1 MKNKK
6 IIEICGILSMLL
18 FFAIVIWCGKS
29 KERAANKIERQVERT
44 LRSMTTREKVAQLI
58 VSQTDSYIFSQ
69 GHALMT
75 DTLVGIEGIGGLLII
90 QDSLPRFLTRMNQLQ
105 AMSKI
110 PLLVSIDGEWGPSM
124 RFSEFPFFPQQ
135 MQLGALPSDS
145 LIYKMGLAVAEQCQ
159 MANIHINYAP
169 VVDINVNPQN
179 PVIHTRSFGENR
191 DKVTAYGRAYM
202 KGMQDGGL
210 IACSKHF
217 PGHGDT
223 EVDSHKG
230 LPVLPFSRE
239 RLDSLELYPFRDQ
252 IRHGVEMVMMG
263 HLHIP
268 ALDSAVSSISY
279 PIVTGLLR
287 EELGF
292 EGIIVTDAL
301 TMKGVSENMES
312 AEIALAAYKAGVDIL
327 LKPGDIIAS
336 IDRLEEAMNS
346 GECDIEELNERVR
359 KTLRMKARLG
369 MLERNYDATVDTTHI
384 AERVKKPEHI
394 ALIQEMADQSMTLV
408 DNKLGIVPIDMSKK
422 IAYVAYNAKRIP
434 MLREYGDIEGLSG
447 YNPETGM
454 VDSTTLMYQH
464 LLKAAYPQPL
474 PEGTQKSELF
484 RGPREGKGDSKV
496 HYFALDKKSSK
507 KDIAAVEKQL
517 SDYDVVILACHDP
530 RGRSRK
536 DLIAEEHVN
545 VLEGIVKKYHPLL
558 VHYGSP
564 YGLSDLPWKEH
575 LGGLLVAY
583 KDSESNQKAAAKIL
597 TGEIKAVGQLPV
609 TVEELTIND

>member
-1 MKNKK
+1 MRNKQK
-6 IIEICGILSMLL
+6 INILLVS
-18 FFAIVIWCGKS
+18 IVLMGVCASCGKWQ
-29 KERAANKIERQVERT
+29 AANTARQERRIERQVERT
-44 LRSMTTREKVAQLI
+44 LKGMTTREKVAQLI
-58 VSQTDSYIFSQ
+58 VSQTDSYIFSD
-69 GHALMT
+69 GHALLT

-90 QDSLPRFLTRMNQLQ
+90 QDSLPRYLNRMNELQ
-105 AMSKI
+105 KMSKI
-110 PLLVSIDGEWGPSM
+110 PLIVSIDGEWGPSM

-145 LIYKMGLAVAEQCQ
+145 LIYEMGLAVAEQCK
-159 MANIHINYAP
+159 MVNIHINYAP
-169 VVDINVNPQN
+169 VVDINVNPKN
-179 PVIHTRSFGENR
+179 PVIHARSFGEDR
-191 DKVTAYGRAYM
+191 DKVTTYGRAYM
-202 KGMQDGGL
+202 RGMQDGGI

-252 IRHGVEMVMMG
+252 IQHGVEMVMMG

-279 PIVTGLLR
+279 PIVTKLLR
-287 EELGF
+287 EELRFDGM
-292 EGIIVTDAL
+292 IVTDAL

-336 IDRLEEAMNS
+336 IDRLEAAMDS
-346 GECDIEELNERVR
+346 GECDIADLDERVK
-359 KTLRMKARLG
+359 KTLRMKAKFG
-369 MLERNYDATVDTTHI
+369 MLARNYDPTVDTTGI
-384 AERVKKPEHI
+384 VERVKKPEHM
-394 ALIQEMADQSMTLV
+394 ALVQEMADQSMTLV
-408 DNKLGIVPIDMSKK
+408 NNQAGLIPLDMTKS

-434 MLREYGDIEGLSG
+434 MHREYGDIEGLSG

-464 LLKAAYPQPL
+464 LLKNSALAA
-474 PEGTQKSELF
+474 
-484 RGPREGKGDSKV
+484 DSLSKI
-496 HYFALDKKSSK
+496 HYFSLDKKSSV
-507 KDIAAVEKQL
+507 KDIQLLCKQL
-517 SDYDVVILACHDP
+517 QGYDLVILACHDP

-536 DLIAEEHVN
+536 DLIAEEHLGA
-545 VLEGIVKKYHPLL
+545 LESLVKKYKPLL

-564 YGLSDLPWKEH
+564 YGLSDLPWLDS
-575 LGGLLVAY
+575 LGGVLVAY
-583 KDSESNQKAAAKIL
+583 KDSESNQKAAAKVL
-597 TGEIKAVGQLPV
+597 TGEIEAVGVLPV
-609 TVEELTIND
+609 TIE

>member
-6 IIEICGILSMLL
+6 IIEIAGICAMLL
-18 FFAIVIWCGKS
+18 FIFNVVRIGTA
-29 KERAANKIERQVERT
+29 ENREANRIERQVERT
-44 LRSMTTREKVAQLI
+44 LKKMTTREKVAQLI
-58 VSQTDSYIFSQ
+58 VSQTDSYIFSE

-105 AMSKI
+105 EMSKI

-124 RFSEFPFFPQQ
+124 RFSEYPFFPQQ

-145 LIYKMGLAVAEQCQ
+145 LIYEMGLAVAEQCQ

-169 VVDINVNPQN
+169 VVDINVNPKN
-179 PVIHTRSFGENR
+179 PVIHARSFGEDR

-202 KGMQDGGL
+202 KGMQDGGI

-239 RLDSLELYPFRDQ
+239 RLDSLELYPFCDQ
-252 IRHGVEMVMMG
+252 IKHGVGMVMMG

-292 EGIIVTDAL
+292 NGIIVTDAL

-336 IDRLEEAMNS
+336 IDRLVEAMNS
-346 GECDIEELNERVR
+346 GECDIEGLNERVR
-359 KTLRMKARLG
+359 KTLRLKAQFG
-369 MLERNYDATVDTTHI
+369 MLERNYNASVDTTGI
-384 AERVKKPEHI
+384 SERVKKPEHI

-408 DNKLGIVPIDMSKK
+408 DNKLGIIPIDMSKK
-422 IAYVAYNAKRIP
+422 VAYVAYNAKRIP

-464 LLKAAYPQPL
+464 LLKEAMRRGGDKAKRQ
-474 PEGTQKSELF
+474 EG
-484 RGPREGKGDSKV
+484 DV

-536 DLIAEEHVN
+536 DLIAEEHVQA
-545 VLEGIVKKYHPLL
+545 LESLVKKHHPVL

-583 KDSESNQKAAAKIL
+583 KDSESNQKAAAKVL
-597 TGEIKAVGQLPV
+597 TGEIEAVGVLPV
-609 TVEELTIND
+609 TVE

>member
-1 MKNKK
+1 MKNNAIRETLG
-6 IIEICGILSMLL
+6 IIVMLS
-18 FFAIVIWCGKS
+18 FIFTVVWCGKRE
-29 KERAANKIERQVERT
+29 ERAINRMERQVERT
-44 LRSMTTREKVAQLI
+44 LKGMTTREKVAQLI
-58 VSQTDSYIFSQ
+58 VSQTDSYIFSE

-105 AMSKI
+105 EMSKI

-124 RFSEFPFFPQQ
+124 RFGEFPFFPQQ

-145 LIYKMGLAVAEQCQ
+145 LIYEMGLAVAEQCQ

-169 VVDINVNPQN
+169 VVDINVNPKN
-179 PVIHTRSFGENR
+179 PVIHARSFGENR

-252 IRHGVEMVMMG
+252 IKHGVEMVMMG

-268 ALDSAVSSISY
+268 CLDSAVSSISY
-279 PIVTGLLR
+279 PIVTELLK

-292 EGIIVTDAL
+292 DGIIVTDAL
-301 TMKGVSENMES
+301 TMKGVSENMTS

-327 LKPGDIIAS
+327 LKPGDIIAA
-336 IDRLEEAMNS
+336 IDRLEEAMLS
-346 GECDIEELNERVR
+346 GECDLADLDERVR
-359 KTLRMKARLG
+359 KTLRLKARFG
-369 MLERNYDATVDTTHI
+369 MLERNYDPTVDTTNI

-408 DNKLGIVPIDMSKK
+408 DNKLGILPIDMSKK

-434 MLREYGDIEGLSG
+434 MHREYGDIEGLSG

-464 LLKAAYPQPL
+464 LLKEAKGEKREA
-474 PEGTQKSELF
+474 
-484 RGPREGKGDSKV
+484 RGEV

-517 SDYDVVILACHDP
+517 SDYEVVILACHDP

-536 DLIAEEHVN
+536 DLIAEEHVKMMES
-545 VLEGIVKKYHPLL
+545 LVKKHHPVL

-564 YGLSDLPWKEH
+564 YGLSDLPWKEE

-583 KDSESNQKAAAKIL
+583 KDSESNQKAAAKVL
-597 TGEIKAVGQLPV
+597 TGEIKAVGELPV
-609 TVEELTIND
+609 TVE

>member
-6 IIEICGILSMLL
+6 IKEICGICAMIL
-18 FFAIVIWCGKS
+18 FFATVVWCGKS
-29 KERAANKIERQVERT
+29 EERAINRMERQVERT
-44 LRSMTTREKVAQLI
+44 LQNMTTREKVAQLI
-58 VSQTDSYIFSQ
+58 VSQTDSYIFSE

-105 AMSKI
+105 EMSKI

-124 RFSEFPFFPQQ
+124 RFSEYPFFPQQ

-145 LIYKMGLAVAEQCQ
+145 LIYEMGLAVAEQCQ

-169 VVDINVNPQN
+169 VVDINVNPKN
-179 PVIHTRSFGENR
+179 PVIHARSFGEDR

-202 KGMQDGGL
+202 KGMQDGGI

-252 IRHGVEMVMMG
+252 IKHGVGMVMMG

-292 EGIIVTDAL
+292 DGIIVTDAL

-359 KTLRMKARLG
+359 KTLRLKAQFG
-369 MLERNYDATVDTTHI
+369 MLERNYNASVDTTGI
-384 AERVKKPEHI
+384 SERVKKPEHI

-408 DNKLGIVPIDMSKK
+408 DNKLGIIPIDMSKK
-422 IAYVAYNAKRIP
+422 VAYVAYNAKRIP

-474 PEGTQKSELF
+474 PEG
-484 RGPREGKGDSKV
+484 KGTSKV

-536 DLIAEEHVN
+536 DLIAEEHVQA
-545 VLEGIVKKYHPLL
+545 LEGLVKKHHPVL

-583 KDSESNQKAAAKIL
+583 KDSESNQKAAAKVL
-597 TGEIKAVGQLPV
+597 TGEIEAVGVLPV
-609 TVEELTIND
+609 TVE

>member
-6 IIEICGILSMLL
+6 IKEICGICAMIL
-18 FFAIVIWCGKS
+18 FFATVVWCGKS
-29 KERAANKIERQVERT
+29 EERAINRMERQVERT
-44 LRSMTTREKVAQLI
+44 LRGMTTREKVAQLI
-58 VSQTDSYIFSQ
+58 VSQTDSYIFSE

-105 AMSKI
+105 EMSKI

-124 RFSEFPFFPQQ
+124 RFSEYPFFPQQ

-145 LIYKMGLAVAEQCQ
+145 LIYEMGLAVAEQCQ

-169 VVDINVNPQN
+169 VVDINVNPKN
-179 PVIHTRSFGENR
+179 PVIHARSFGENR

-202 KGMQDGGL
+202 KGMQDGGI

-252 IRHGVEMVMMG
+252 IKHGVGMVMMG

-292 EGIIVTDAL
+292 DGIIVTDAL

-346 GECDIEELNERVR
+346 GEYDIEDLNERVR
-359 KTLRMKARLG
+359 KTLRLKAQFG
-369 MLERNYDATVDTTHI
+369 MLERNYDATVDTTGI
-384 AERVKKPEHI
+384 SERVKKPEHV
-394 ALIQEMADQSMTLV
+394 ALIQKMADQSMTLV
-408 DNKLGIVPIDMSKK
+408 DNKLGIIPIDMSKK
-422 IAYVAYNAKRIP
+422 VAYVAYNAKRIP

-464 LLKAAYPQPL
+464 LLKEAMRRGGDKAKRQ
-474 PEGTQKSELF
+474 EG
-484 RGPREGKGDSKV
+484 DV

-507 KDIAAVEKQL
+507 KDIAAIEKQL
-517 SDYDVVILACHDP
+517 SDYNVVILACHDP

-536 DLIAEEHVN
+536 DLIAEEHVQA
-545 VLEGIVKKYHPLL
+545 LENLVKKHHPVL

-564 YGLSDLPWKEH
+564 YGLSNLPWKEH

-583 KDSESNQKAAAKIL
+583 KDSESNQKAAAKVL
-597 TGEIKAVGQLPV
+597 TGEIEAVGVLPV
-609 TVEELTIND
+609 TVE

>member
-6 IIEICGILSMLL
+6 IKEICSICAMLL
-18 FFAIVIWCGKS
+18 FFTSVIWFGKS
-29 KERAANKIERQVERT
+29 EERAANRIERQVERT
-44 LRSMTTREKVAQLI
+44 LKKMSTREKVAQLI
-58 VSQTDSYIFSQ
+58 VSQTDSYIFSD

-105 AMSKI
+105 EMSKI

-124 RFSEFPFFPQQ
+124 RFGEFPFFPQQ

-145 LIYKMGLAVAEQCQ
+145 LIYEMGLAVAEQCQ

-169 VVDINVNPQN
+169 VVDINVNPKN
-179 PVIHTRSFGENR
+179 PVIHARSFGENR
-191 DKVTAYGRAYM
+191 DKVTAYSRAYM

-252 IRHGVEMVMMG
+252 IKHGVEMVMMG

-268 ALDSAVSSISY
+268 CLDSAVSSISY
-279 PIVTGLLR
+279 PIVTELLK

-292 EGIIVTDAL
+292 DGIIVTDAL
-301 TMKGVSENMES
+301 TMKGVSENMTS

-327 LKPGDIIAS
+327 LKPGDIIAA
-336 IDRLEEAMNS
+336 IDRLEEAMLS
-346 GECDIEELNERVR
+346 GECDLADLDERVR
-359 KTLRMKARLG
+359 KTLRLKARFG
-369 MLERNYDATVDTTHI
+369 MLERKYDPTVDTTNI

-408 DNKLGIVPIDMSKK
+408 DNKLGILPIDMSKK

-434 MLREYGDIEGLSG
+434 MHREYGDIEGLSG

-464 LLKAAYPQPL
+464 LLKEAKGEKREA
-474 PEGTQKSELF
+474 
-484 RGPREGKGDSKV
+484 RGEV

-517 SDYDVVILACHDP
+517 SDYEVVILACHDP

-536 DLIAEEHVN
+536 DLIAEEHVKMMES
-545 VLEGIVKKYHPLL
+545 LVKKHHPVL

-564 YGLSDLPWKEH
+564 YGLSDLPWKEE

-583 KDSESNQKAAAKIL
+583 KDSESNQKAAAKVL
-597 TGEIKAVGQLPV
+597 TGEIKAVGELPV
-609 TVEELTIND
+609 TVE

>member
-1 MKNKK
+1 MRNKQK
-6 IIEICGILSMLL
+6 INILLVS
-18 FFAIVIWCGKS
+18 IVLMGVCASCGKWQ
-29 KERAANKIERQVERT
+29 AANTARQERRIERQVERT
-44 LRSMTTREKVAQLI
+44 LKGMTTREKVAQLI
-58 VSQTDSYIFSQ
+58 VSQTDSYIFSD
-69 GHALMT
+69 GHALLT

-90 QDSLPRFLTRMNQLQ
+90 QDSLPRYLNRMNELQ
-105 AMSKI
+105 KMSKI
-110 PLLVSIDGEWGPSM
+110 PLIVSIDGEWGPSM

-145 LIYKMGLAVAEQCQ
+145 LIYEMGLAVAEQCK
-159 MANIHINYAP
+159 MVNIHINYAP
-169 VVDINVNPQN
+169 VVDINVNPKN
-179 PVIHTRSFGENR
+179 PVIHARSFGEDR
-191 DKVTAYGRAYM
+191 DKVTTYGRAYM
-202 KGMQDGGL
+202 RGMQDGGI

-252 IRHGVEMVMMG
+252 IQHGVEMVMMG

-279 PIVTGLLR
+279 PIVTKLLR

-292 EGIIVTDAL
+292 DGMIVTDAL

-336 IDRLEEAMNS
+336 IDRLEAAMNS
-346 GECDIEELNERVR
+346 GECDIADLDERVK
-359 KTLRMKARLG
+359 KTLRMKAKFG
-369 MLERNYDATVDTTHI
+369 MLARNYDPTVDTTGI
-384 AERVKKPEHI
+384 VERVKKPEHM
-394 ALIQEMADQSMTLV
+394 ALVQEMADQSMTLV
-408 DNKLGIVPIDMSKK
+408 NNQAGLIPLDMTKS

-434 MLREYGDIEGLSG
+434 MHREYGDIEGLSG

-464 LLKAAYPQPL
+464 LLKNSALAADNL
-474 PEGTQKSELF
+474 
-484 RGPREGKGDSKV
+484 SKI
-496 HYFALDKKSSK
+496 HYFSLDKKSSV
-507 KDIAAVEKQL
+507 KDIQLLCKQL
-517 SDYDVVILACHDP
+517 QGYDLVILACHDP

-536 DLIAEEHVN
+536 DLIAEEHLGA
-545 VLEGIVKKYHPLL
+545 LESLVKKYQPLL

-564 YGLSDLPWKEH
+564 YGLSDLPWLDS
-575 LGGLLVAY
+575 LGGVLVAY
-583 KDSESNQKAAAKIL
+583 KDSESNQKAAAKVL
-597 TGEIKAVGQLPV
+597 TGEIEAVGVLPV
-609 TVEELTIND
+609 TIE

>member
-1 MKNKK
+1 MRNKQK
-6 IIEICGILSMLL
+6 INILLVS
-18 FFAIVIWCGKS
+18 IVLMGVCASCGKWQ
-29 KERAANKIERQVERT
+29 AANTARQERRIERQVERT
-44 LRSMTTREKVAQLI
+44 LKGMTTREKVAQLI
-58 VSQTDSYIFSQ
+58 VSQTDSYIFSD
-69 GHALMT
+69 GHALLT

-90 QDSLPRFLTRMNQLQ
+90 QDSLPRYLNRMNELQ
-105 AMSKI
+105 KMSKI
-110 PLLVSIDGEWGPSM
+110 PLIVSIDGEWGPSM

-145 LIYKMGLAVAEQCQ
+145 LIYEMGLAVAEQCK
-159 MANIHINYAP
+159 MVNIHINYAP
-169 VVDINVNPQN
+169 VVDINVNPKN
-179 PVIHTRSFGENR
+179 PVIHARSFGEDR
-191 DKVTAYGRAYM
+191 DKVTTYGRAYM
-202 KGMQDGGL
+202 RGMQDGGI

-252 IRHGVEMVMMG
+252 IQHGVEMVMMG

-279 PIVTGLLR
+279 PIVTKLLR

-292 EGIIVTDAL
+292 DGMIVTDAL

-336 IDRLEEAMNS
+336 IDRLEVAMNS
-346 GECDIEELNERVR
+346 GECDIADLDERVK
-359 KTLRMKARLG
+359 KTLRMKAKFG
-369 MLERNYDATVDTTHI
+369 MLARNYDPTVDTTGI
-384 AERVKKPEHI
+384 VERVKKPEHM
-394 ALIQEMADQSMTLV
+394 ALVQEMADQSMTLV
-408 DNKLGIVPIDMSKK
+408 NNQAGLIPLDMTKS

-434 MLREYGDIEGLSG
+434 MHREYGDIEGLSG

-464 LLKAAYPQPL
+464 LLKNSALAA
-474 PEGTQKSELF
+474 
-484 RGPREGKGDSKV
+484 DSLSKI
-496 HYFALDKKSSK
+496 HYFSLDKKSSV
-507 KDIAAVEKQL
+507 KDIQLLCKQL
-517 SDYDVVILACHDP
+517 QGYDLVILACHDP

-536 DLIAEEHVN
+536 DLIAEEHLGA
-545 VLEGIVKKYHPLL
+545 LESLVKKYQPLL

-564 YGLSDLPWKEH
+564 YGLSDLPWLDS
-575 LGGLLVAY
+575 LGGVLVAY
-583 KDSESNQKAAAKIL
+583 KDSESNQKAAAKVL
-597 TGEIKAVGQLPV
+597 TGEIEAVGVLPV
-609 TVEELTIND
+609 TIE

>member
-6 IIEICGILSMLL
+6 IIEICGICAMLL
-18 FFAIVIWCGKS
+18 FIFNVVRIGTT
-29 KERAANKIERQVERT
+29 ENREANRIERQVERT
-44 LRSMTTREKVAQLI
+44 LKKMTTREKVAQLI
-58 VSQTDSYIFSQ
+58 VSQTDSYIFSE

-105 AMSKI
+105 EMSKI

-124 RFSEFPFFPQQ
+124 RFSEYPFFPQQ

-145 LIYKMGLAVAEQCQ
+145 LIYEMGLAVAEQCL

-169 VVDINVNPQN
+169 VVDINVNPKN
-179 PVIHTRSFGENR
+179 PVIHARSFGEDR

-202 KGMQDGGL
+202 KGMQDGGI

-252 IRHGVEMVMMG
+252 IKHGVEMVMMG

-279 PIVTGLLR
+279 PIVTGLLK
-287 EELGF
+287 EEMKF
-292 EGIIVTDAL
+292 DGIIVTDAL

-346 GECDIEELNERVR
+346 GECDIEDLNERVR
-359 KTLRMKARLG
+359 KTLRLKARFG
-369 MLERNYDATVDTTHI
+369 MLERNYSATVDTTNI
-384 AERVKKPEHI
+384 SERVKKPEHI
-394 ALIQEMADQSMTLV
+394 ALIQEMAEQSMTLL
-408 DNKLGIVPIDMSKK
+408 NNRSSIIPIDANQK

-454 VDSTTLMYQH
+454 IDSTTLMYQH
-464 LLKAAYPQPL
+464 LLKKTKG
-474 PEGTQKSELF
+474 EGA
-484 RGPREGKGDSKV
+484 KGEV
-496 HYFALDKKSSK
+496 HYFALDKKSSE
-507 KDIAAVEKQL
+507 KDIAKVYAQL
-517 SDYDVVILACHDP
+517 ADYDVVILACHDP

-536 DLIAEEHVN
+536 DLIATEHIKAM
-545 VLEGIVKKYHPLL
+545 EKIVKKYQPIL

-564 YGLSDLPWKEH
+564 YGLSDLPWRGD
-575 LGGLLVAY
+575 LGGILVAY
-583 KDSESNQKAAAKIL
+583 KDSESNQKAAAKVL
-597 TGEIKAVGQLPV
+597 TGEIEAIGVLPV
-609 TVEELTIND
+609 TVE

>member
-6 IIEICGILSMLL
+6 IKEICGICAMVL
-18 FFAIVIWCGKS
+18 FFATVVWCGKS
-29 KERAANKIERQVERT
+29 EERAAKRIERQVERT
-44 LRSMTTREKVAQLI
+44 LRKMTTREKVAQLI
-58 VSQTDSYIFSQ
+58 VSQTDSYIFSE

-105 AMSKI
+105 EMSKI

-135 MQLGALPSDS
+135 MQLGALASDS
-145 LIYKMGLAVAEQCQ
+145 LIYAMGLAVAEQCK

-169 VVDINVNPQN
+169 VVDINVNPKN
-179 PVIHTRSFGENR
+179 PVIHARSFGENR
-191 DKVTAYGRAYM
+191 DKVTAFGRAYM
-202 KGMQDGGL
+202 KGMQDGGI

-252 IRHGVEMVMMG
+252 IKHGVEMVMMG

-287 EELGF
+287 QELGF

-336 IDRLEEAMNS
+336 IDRLEAAMNS

-359 KTLRMKARLG
+359 KTLRMKARFG
-369 MLERNYDATVDTTHI
+369 MLERNYDATVDTTNI
-384 AERVKKPEHI
+384 SERVKKPEHI

-408 DNKLGIVPIDMSKK
+408 DNKLGIVPIDMTKK

-464 LLKAAYPQPL
+464 LLKEAKGERQEA
-474 PEGTQKSELF
+474 
-484 RGPREGKGDSKV
+484 RGEV

-536 DLIAEEHVN
+536 DLIAEEHVAA
-545 VLEGIVKKYHPLL
+545 LESLIKKHHPIL

-564 YGLSDLPWKEH
+564 YGLSNLPWKQE

-583 KDSESNQKAAAKIL
+583 KDSESNQKAAAKVL
-597 TGEIKAVGQLPV
+597 TGEIEAIGELPV
-609 TVEELTIND
+609 SVE

>member
-6 IIEICGILSMLL
+6 IIEICGICAMLL
-18 FFAIVIWCGKS
+18 FILNVVRIGTA
-29 KERAANKIERQVERT
+29 ENRAAARMERQVERT
-44 LRSMTTREKVAQLI
+44 LKKMTTREKVAQLI
-58 VSQTDSYIFSQ
+58 VSQTDSYIFSE

-105 AMSKI
+105 EMSKI

-124 RFSEFPFFPQQ
+124 RFSEYPFFPQQ

-145 LIYKMGLAVAEQCQ
+145 LIYEMGLAVAEQCQ

-169 VVDINVNPQN
+169 VVDINVNPKN
-179 PVIHTRSFGENR
+179 PVIHARSFGEDR

-202 KGMQDGGL
+202 KGMQDGGI

-239 RLDSLELYPFRDQ
+239 RLDSLELYPFCDQ
-252 IRHGVEMVMMG
+252 IKHGVGMVMMG

-292 EGIIVTDAL
+292 NGIIVTDAL

-359 KTLRMKARLG
+359 KTLRLKAQFG
-369 MLERNYDATVDTTHI
+369 MLERKYNASVDTTGI
-384 AERVKKPEHI
+384 SERVKKPEHI

-408 DNKLGIVPIDMSKK
+408 DNKLGIIPIDMSKK
-422 IAYVAYNAKRIP
+422 VAYVAYNAKRIP

-464 LLKAAYPQPL
+464 LLKEAMRRGGDKAKRQ
-474 PEGTQKSELF
+474 EG
-484 RGPREGKGDSKV
+484 DV

-536 DLIAEEHVN
+536 DLIAEEHVQA
-545 VLEGIVKKYHPLL
+545 LESLVKKHHPVL

-583 KDSESNQKAAAKIL
+583 KDSESNQKAAAKVL
-597 TGEIKAVGQLPV
+597 TGEIEAVGVLPV
-609 TVEELTIND
+609 TVE

>member
-1 MKNKK
+1 MRNKQK
-6 IIEICGILSMLL
+6 INILLVS
-18 FFAIVIWCGKS
+18 IVLMGVCASCGKWQ
-29 KERAANKIERQVERT
+29 AANTARQERRIERQVERT
-44 LRSMTTREKVAQLI
+44 LKGMTTREKVAQLI
-58 VSQTDSYIFSQ
+58 VSQTDSYIFSD
-69 GHALMT
+69 GHALLT

-90 QDSLPRFLTRMNQLQ
+90 QDSLPRYLNRMNELQ
-105 AMSKI
+105 KMSKI
-110 PLLVSIDGEWGPSM
+110 PLIVSIDGEWGPSM

-145 LIYKMGLAVAEQCQ
+145 LIYEMGLAVAEQCK
-159 MANIHINYAP
+159 MVNIHINYAP
-169 VVDINVNPQN
+169 VVDINVNPKN
-179 PVIHTRSFGENR
+179 PVIHARSFGEDR
-191 DKVTAYGRAYM
+191 DKVTTYGRAYM
-202 KGMQDGGL
+202 RGMQDGGI

-252 IRHGVEMVMMG
+252 IQHGVEMVMMG

-279 PIVTGLLR
+279 PIVTKLLR

-292 EGIIVTDAL
+292 DGMIVTDAL

-336 IDRLEEAMNS
+336 IDRLEAAMNS
-346 GECDIEELNERVR
+346 GECDIADLDERVK
-359 KTLRMKARLG
+359 KTLRMKAKFG
-369 MLERNYDATVDTTHI
+369 MLARNYDPTVDTTGI
-384 AERVKKPEHI
+384 VERVKKPEHM
-394 ALIQEMADQSMTLV
+394 ALVQEMADQSMTLV
-408 DNKLGIVPIDMSKK
+408 NNQAGLIPLDMTKS

-434 MLREYGDIEGLSG
+434 MHREYGDIEGLSG

-464 LLKAAYPQPL
+464 LLKNSALAA
-474 PEGTQKSELF
+474 
-484 RGPREGKGDSKV
+484 DSLSKI
-496 HYFALDKKSSK
+496 HYFSLDKKSSV
-507 KDIAAVEKQL
+507 KDIQLLCKQL
-517 SDYDVVILACHDP
+517 QGYDLVILACHDP

-536 DLIAEEHVN
+536 DLIAEEHLGA
-545 VLEGIVKKYHPLL
+545 LESLVKKYQPLL

-564 YGLSDLPWKEH
+564 YGLSDLPWLDS
-575 LGGLLVAY
+575 LGGVLVAY
-583 KDSESNQKAAAKIL
+583 KDSESNQKAAAKVL
-597 TGEIKAVGQLPV
+597 TGEIEAVGVLPV
-609 TVEELTIND
+609 TIE

>member
-6 IIEICGILSMLL
+6 IKEICGICAMIL
-18 FFAIVIWCGKS
+18 FFATVVWCGKS
-29 KERAANKIERQVERT
+29 EERAINRMERQVERT
-44 LRSMTTREKVAQLI
+44 LKNMTTREKVAQLI
-58 VSQTDSYIFSQ
+58 VSQTDSYIFSE

-105 AMSKI
+105 EMSKI

-124 RFSEFPFFPQQ
+124 RFSEYPFFPQQ

-145 LIYKMGLAVAEQCQ
+145 LIYEMGLAVAEQCQ

-169 VVDINVNPQN
+169 VVDINVNPKN
-179 PVIHTRSFGENR
+179 PVIHARSFGEDR

-202 KGMQDGGL
+202 KGMQDGGI

-252 IRHGVEMVMMG
+252 IKHGVGMVMMG

-292 EGIIVTDAL
+292 NGIIVTDAL

-359 KTLRMKARLG
+359 KTLRLKAQFG
-369 MLERNYDATVDTTHI
+369 MLERNYNASVDTTGI
-384 AERVKKPEHI
+384 SERVKKPEHI

-408 DNKLGIVPIDMSKK
+408 DNTLGIIPIDMSKK
-422 IAYVAYNAKRIP
+422 VAYVAYNAKRIP

-464 LLKAAYPQPL
+464 LLKEAMRRGGDKAKRQ
-474 PEGTQKSELF
+474 EG
-484 RGPREGKGDSKV
+484 DV

-507 KDIAAVEKQL
+507 KDIAAIEKQL

-536 DLIAEEHVN
+536 DLIAEEHVQA
-545 VLEGIVKKYHPLL
+545 LEGLVKKHHPVL

-583 KDSESNQKAAAKIL
+583 KDSESNQKAAAKVL
-597 TGEIKAVGQLPV
+597 TGEIEAVGVLPV
-609 TVEELTIND
+609 TVE

>member
-1 MKNKK
+1 MRNKQK
-6 IIEICGILSMLL
+6 INILLVS
-18 FFAIVIWCGKS
+18 IVLMGVCASCGKWQ
-29 KERAANKIERQVERT
+29 AANTARQERRIERQVERT
-44 LRSMTTREKVAQLI
+44 LKGMTTREKVAQLI
-58 VSQTDSYIFSQ
+58 VSQTDSYIFSD
-69 GHALMT
+69 GHALLT

-90 QDSLPRFLTRMNQLQ
+90 QDSLPRYLNRMNELQ
-105 AMSKI
+105 KMSKI
-110 PLLVSIDGEWGPSM
+110 PLIVSIDGEWGPSM

-145 LIYKMGLAVAEQCQ
+145 LIYEMGLAVAEQCK
-159 MANIHINYAP
+159 MVNIHINYAP
-169 VVDINVNPQN
+169 VVDINVNPKN
-179 PVIHTRSFGENR
+179 PVIHARSFGEDR
-191 DKVTAYGRAYM
+191 DKVTTYGRAYM
-202 KGMQDGGL
+202 RGMQDGGI

-252 IRHGVEMVMMG
+252 IQHGVEMVMMG

-279 PIVTGLLR
+279 PIVTKLLR

-292 EGIIVTDAL
+292 DGMIVTDAL

-336 IDRLEEAMNS
+336 IDRLEAAMNS
-346 GECDIEELNERVR
+346 GECDIADLDERVK
-359 KTLRMKARLG
+359 KTLRMKAKFG
-369 MLERNYDATVDTTHI
+369 MLARNYDPTVDTTGI
-384 AERVKKPEHI
+384 VERVKKPEHM
-394 ALIQEMADQSMTLV
+394 ALVQEMADKSMTLV
-408 DNKLGIVPIDMSKK
+408 NNQAGLIPLDMTKS

-434 MLREYGDIEGLSG
+434 MHREYGDIEGLSG

-464 LLKAAYPQPL
+464 LLKNSALAA
-474 PEGTQKSELF
+474 
-484 RGPREGKGDSKV
+484 DSLSKI
-496 HYFALDKKSSK
+496 HYFSLDKKSSV
-507 KDIAAVEKQL
+507 KDIQLLCKQL
-517 SDYDVVILACHDP
+517 QGYDLVILACHDP

-536 DLIAEEHVN
+536 DLIAEEHLGA
-545 VLEGIVKKYHPLL
+545 LESLVKKYQPLL

-564 YGLSDLPWKEH
+564 YGLSDLPWLDS
-575 LGGLLVAY
+575 LGGVLVAY
-583 KDSESNQKAAAKIL
+583 KDSESNQKAAAKVL
-597 TGEIKAVGQLPV
+597 TGEIEAVGVLPV
-609 TVEELTIND
+609 TIE

>member
-1 MKNKK
+1 
-6 IIEICGILSMLL
+6 MLL
-18 FFAIVIWCGKS
+18 FFTSVIWFGKS
-29 KERAANKIERQVERT
+29 EERAANRIERQVERT
-44 LRSMTTREKVAQLI
+44 LKKMSTREKVAQLI
-58 VSQTDSYIFSQ
+58 VSQTDSYIFSD

-105 AMSKI
+105 EMSKI

-124 RFSEFPFFPQQ
+124 RFGEFPFFPQQ

-145 LIYKMGLAVAEQCQ
+145 LIYEMGLAVAEQCQ

-169 VVDINVNPQN
+169 VVDINVNPKN
-179 PVIHTRSFGENR
+179 PVIHARSFGENR
-191 DKVTAYGRAYM
+191 DKVTAYSRAYM

-252 IRHGVEMVMMG
+252 IKHGVEMVMMG

-268 ALDSAVSSISY
+268 CLDSAVSSISY
-279 PIVTGLLR
+279 PIVTELLK

-292 EGIIVTDAL
+292 DGIIVTDAL
-301 TMKGVSENMES
+301 TMKGVSENMTS

-327 LKPGDIIAS
+327 LKPGDIIAA
-336 IDRLEEAMNS
+336 IDRLEEAMLS
-346 GECDIEELNERVR
+346 GECDLADLDERVR
-359 KTLRMKARLG
+359 KTLRLKARFG
-369 MLERNYDATVDTTHI
+369 MLERNYDPTVDTTNI

-408 DNKLGIVPIDMSKK
+408 DNKLGILPIDMSKK

-434 MLREYGDIEGLSG
+434 MHREYGDIEGLSG

-464 LLKAAYPQPL
+464 LLKEAKGEKREA
-474 PEGTQKSELF
+474 
-484 RGPREGKGDSKV
+484 RGEV

-517 SDYDVVILACHDP
+517 SDYEVVILACHDP

-536 DLIAEEHVN
+536 DLIAEEHVKMMES
-545 VLEGIVKKYHPLL
+545 LVKKHHPVL

-564 YGLSDLPWKEH
+564 YGLSDLPWKEE

-583 KDSESNQKAAAKIL
+583 KDSESNQKAAAKVL
-597 TGEIKAVGQLPV
+597 TGEIKAVGELPV
-609 TVEELTIND
+609 TVE

>member
-6 IIEICGILSMLL
+6 IKEICSICAMLL
-18 FFAIVIWCGKS
+18 FFTSVIWFGKS
-29 KERAANKIERQVERT
+29 EERAANRIERQVERT
-44 LRSMTTREKVAQLI
+44 LKKMSTREKVAQLI
-58 VSQTDSYIFSQ
+58 VSQTDSYIFSD

-105 AMSKI
+105 EMSKI

-124 RFSEFPFFPQQ
+124 RFGEFPFFPQQ

-145 LIYKMGLAVAEQCQ
+145 LIYEMGLAVAEQCQ

-169 VVDINVNPQN
+169 VVDINVNPKN
-179 PVIHTRSFGENR
+179 PVIHARSFGENR

-252 IRHGVEMVMMG
+252 IKHGVEMVMMG

-268 ALDSAVSSISY
+268 CLDSAVSSISY
-279 PIVTGLLR
+279 PIVTELLK

-292 EGIIVTDAL
+292 DGIIVTDAL
-301 TMKGVSENMES
+301 TMKGVSENMTS

-327 LKPGDIIAS
+327 LKPGDIIAA
-336 IDRLEEAMNS
+336 IDRLEEAMLS
-346 GECDIEELNERVR
+346 GECDLADLDERVR
-359 KTLRMKARLG
+359 KTLRLKARFG
-369 MLERNYDATVDTTHI
+369 MLERNYDPTVDTTNI

-408 DNKLGIVPIDMSKK
+408 DNKLGILPIDMSKK

-434 MLREYGDIEGLSG
+434 MHREYGDIEGLSG

-464 LLKAAYPQPL
+464 LLKEAKGEKREA
-474 PEGTQKSELF
+474 
-484 RGPREGKGDSKV
+484 RGEV

-517 SDYDVVILACHDP
+517 SDYEVVILACHDP

-536 DLIAEEHVN
+536 DLIAEEHVTMMES
-545 VLEGIVKKYHPLL
+545 LVKKHHPVL

-564 YGLSDLPWKEH
+564 YGLSDLPWKEE

-583 KDSESNQKAAAKIL
+583 KDSESNQKAAAKVL
-597 TGEIKAVGQLPV
+597 TGEIKAVGELPV
-609 TVEELTIND
+609 TVE

>member
-1 MKNKK
+1 MKNKAIK
-6 IIEICGILSMLL
+6 ESLGIVVMLA
-18 FFAIVIWCGKS
+18 FVFSVVWCGKS
-29 KERAANKIERQVERT
+29 EERAANRIERQVERT
-44 LRSMTTREKVAQLI
+44 LKKMTTREKVAQLI
-58 VSQTDSYIFSQ
+58 VSQTDSYIFSD

-75 DTLVGIEGIGGLLII
+75 DTLVGIEGIGGLLVI
-90 QDSLPRFLTRMNQLQ
+90 QDSLPRYLNRMNELQ
-105 AMSKI
+105 QMSKI
-110 PLLVSIDGEWGPSM
+110 PLIVSIDGEWGPSM
-124 RFSEFPFFPQQ
+124 RFGEFPFFPQQ

-145 LIYKMGLAVAEQCQ
+145 LIYEMGLAVAEQCK
-159 MANIHINYAP
+159 MVNIHINYAP
-169 VVDINVNPQN
+169 VVDINVNPKN
-179 PVIHTRSFGENR
+179 PVIHARSFGEDR

-202 KGMQDGGL
+202 KGMQDGGI

-230 LPVLPFSRE
+230 LPVLPLSRE

-252 IRHGVEMVMMG
+252 IKHGVEMVMMG

-268 ALDSAVSSISY
+268 TLDSAVSSISY
-279 PIVTGLLR
+279 PIVTELLR
-287 EELGF
+287 KELGF
-292 EGIIVTDAL
+292 NGMIVTDAL

-346 GECDIEELNERVR
+346 GECDLADLDERVK
-359 KTLRMKARLG
+359 KTLRMKARFG
-369 MLERNYDATVDTTHI
+369 MLERNYDATVDTTGV
-384 AERVKKPEHI
+384 AQRVKKPEHV
-394 ALIQEMADQSMTLV
+394 ALVQEMADKSMTLV
-408 DNKLGIVPIDMSKK
+408 DNKLGIIPIDMTKK

-434 MLREYGDIEGLSG
+434 MHREYGDIEGLSG

-474 PEGTQKSELF
+474 PKE
-484 RGPREGKGDSKV
+484 KGVCEV
-496 HYFALDKKSSK
+496 HYFALDKKSSA
-507 KDIAAVEKQL
+507 KDIALVEKQL
-517 SDYDVVILACHDP
+517 KGYDVVILACHDP

-536 DLIAEEHVN
+536 DLIAEEHVKA
-545 VLEGIVKKYHPLL
+545 LESLVKKYQPIL

-564 YGLSDLPWKEH
+564 YGLSDLPWKED

-583 KDSESNQKAAAKIL
+583 KDSESNQKAAAKVL
-597 TGEIKAVGQLPV
+597 TGEIEAVGVLPV
-609 TVEELTIND
+609 TVE

>member
-1 MKNKK
+1 MRNKQK
-6 IIEICGILSMLL
+6 INILLVS
-18 FFAIVIWCGKS
+18 IVLMGVCASCGKWQ
-29 KERAANKIERQVERT
+29 AANTARQERRIERQVERT
-44 LRSMTTREKVAQLI
+44 LKGMTTREKVAQLI
-58 VSQTDSYIFSQ
+58 VSQTDSYIFSD
-69 GHALMT
+69 GHALLT

-90 QDSLPRFLTRMNQLQ
+90 QDSLPRYLNRMNELQ
-105 AMSKI
+105 KMSKI
-110 PLLVSIDGEWGPSM
+110 PLIVSIDGEWGPSM

-145 LIYKMGLAVAEQCQ
+145 LIYEMGLAVAEQCK
-159 MANIHINYAP
+159 MVNIHINYAP
-169 VVDINVNPQN
+169 VVDINVNPKN
-179 PVIHTRSFGENR
+179 PVIHARSFGEDR
-191 DKVTAYGRAYM
+191 DKVTTYGRAYM
-202 KGMQDGGL
+202 RGMQDGGI

-252 IRHGVEMVMMG
+252 IQHGVEMVMMG

-279 PIVTGLLR
+279 PIVTKLLR

-292 EGIIVTDAL
+292 DGMIVTDAL

-336 IDRLEEAMNS
+336 IDRLEAAMNS
-346 GECDIEELNERVR
+346 GECDIADLDERVK
-359 KTLRMKARLG
+359 KTLRMKAKFG
-369 MLERNYDATVDTTHI
+369 MLARNYDPTVDTTGI
-384 AERVKKPEHI
+384 VERVKKPEHM
-394 ALIQEMADQSMTLV
+394 ALVQEMADQSMTLV
-408 DNKLGIVPIDMSKK
+408 NNQAGLIPLDMTKS

-434 MLREYGDIEGLSG
+434 MHREYGDIEGLSG

-464 LLKAAYPQPL
+464 LLKNSALAA
-474 PEGTQKSELF
+474 
-484 RGPREGKGDSKV
+484 DSLSKI
-496 HYFALDKKSSK
+496 HYFSLDKKSSV
-507 KDIAAVEKQL
+507 KDIQLLCKQL
-517 SDYDVVILACHDP
+517 QGYDLVILACHDP

-536 DLIAEEHVN
+536 DLIAEEHLGA
-545 VLEGIVKKYHPLL
+545 LESLVKKYKPLL

-564 YGLSDLPWKEH
+564 YGLSDLPWLDS
-575 LGGLLVAY
+575 LGGVLVAY
-583 KDSESNQKAAAKIL
+583 KDSESNQKAAAKVL
-597 TGEIKAVGQLPV
+597 TGEIEAVGVLPV
-609 TVEELTIND
+609 TIE

>member
-1 MKNKK
+1 MKNKT
-6 IIEICGILSMLL
+6 IRESLSIVLMLA
-18 FFAIVIWCGKS
+18 FIFAVVWCGKS
-29 KERAANKIERQVERT
+29 EERAANRIERQVERT
-44 LRSMTTREKVAQLI
+44 LKKMTTREKVAQLI
-58 VSQTDSYIFSQ
+58 VSQTDSYIFSE
-69 GHALMT
+69 GHALLT
-75 DTLVGIEGIGGLLII
+75 DTLVGMEGIGGLLII
-90 QDSLPRFLTRMNQLQ
+90 QDSLPRYLNRMNELQ
-105 AMSKI
+105 KMSKI
-110 PLLVSIDGEWGPSM
+110 PIIVSIDGEWGPSM
-124 RFSEFPFFPQQ
+124 RFGEFPFFPQQ

-145 LIYKMGLAVAEQCQ
+145 LIYEMGLAVAEQCK
-159 MANIHINYAP
+159 MVNIHINYAP
-169 VVDINVNPQN
+169 VVDINVNPKN
-179 PVIHTRSFGENR
+179 PVIHARSFGENR

-202 KGMQDGGL
+202 KGMQDGGI

-252 IRHGVEMVMMG
+252 IKHGVEMVMMG

-268 ALDSAVSSISY
+268 ALDSTVSSISY
-279 PIVTGLLR
+279 PIVTELLKN
-287 EELGF
+287 ELGF
-292 EGIIVTDAL
+292 KGMIVTDAL

-336 IDRLEEAMNS
+336 IDRLEEAMLS
-346 GECDIEELNERVR
+346 GECDINDLDERVK
-359 KTLRMKARLG
+359 KTLRMKARFG
-369 MLERNYDATVDTTHI
+369 MLERGYDATVDTTGI

-408 DNKLGIVPIDMSKK
+408 DNKLGIIPLDITKK

-434 MLREYGDIEGLSG
+434 MHREYGDIEGLSG

-464 LLKAAYPQPL
+464 LLKEA
-474 PEGTQKSELF
+474 
-484 RGPREGKGDSKV
+484 KGEKLEAKGEV
-496 HYFALDKKSSK
+496 HYFALDKKSSA
-507 KDIAAVEKQL
+507 KDIALVEKQL
-517 SDYDVVILACHDP
+517 KGYDVVILACHDP

-536 DLIAEEHVN
+536 DLINPEH
-545 VLEGIVKKYHPLL
+545 LKAFETMVKKHQPIL

-564 YGLSDLPWKEH
+564 YGLSDLPWLH
-575 LGGLLVAY
+575 DLGGILMAY
-583 KDSESNQKAAAKIL
+583 KDSESNQKAAAKVL
-597 TGEIKAVGQLPV
+597 TGEIEAVGELPV
-609 TVEELTIND
+609 SYEF

>member
-1 MKNKK
+1 MRNKQK
-6 IIEICGILSMLL
+6 INILLVS
-18 FFAIVIWCGKS
+18 IVLMGVCASCGKWQ
-29 KERAANKIERQVERT
+29 AANTARQERRIERQVERT
-44 LRSMTTREKVAQLI
+44 LKGMTTREKVAQLI
-58 VSQTDSYIFSQ
+58 VSQTDSYIFSD
-69 GHALMT
+69 GHALLT

-90 QDSLPRFLTRMNQLQ
+90 QDSLPRYLNRMNELQ
-105 AMSKI
+105 KMSKI
-110 PLLVSIDGEWGPSM
+110 PLIVSIDGEWGPSM

-145 LIYKMGLAVAEQCQ
+145 LIYEMGLAVAEQCK
-159 MANIHINYAP
+159 MVNIHINYAP
-169 VVDINVNPQN
+169 VVDINVNPKN
-179 PVIHTRSFGENR
+179 PVIHARSFGEDR
-191 DKVTAYGRAYM
+191 DKVTTYGRAYM
-202 KGMQDGGL
+202 RGMQDGGI

-252 IRHGVEMVMMG
+252 IQHGVEMVMMG

-279 PIVTGLLR
+279 PIVTKLLR

-292 EGIIVTDAL
+292 DGMIVTDAL

-336 IDRLEEAMNS
+336 IDRLEAAMNS
-346 GECDIEELNERVR
+346 GECDIADLDERVK
-359 KTLRMKARLG
+359 KTLRMKAKFG
-369 MLERNYDATVDTTHI
+369 MLARNYDPTVDTTGI
-384 AERVKKPEHI
+384 VERVKKPEHM
-394 ALIQEMADQSMTLV
+394 ALVQEMADQSMTLV
-408 DNKLGIVPIDMSKK
+408 NNQAGLIPLDMTKS

-434 MLREYGDIEGLSG
+434 MHREYGDIEGLSG

-464 LLKAAYPQPL
+464 LLKNSALAA
-474 PEGTQKSELF
+474 
-484 RGPREGKGDSKV
+484 DSLSKI
-496 HYFALDKKSSK
+496 HYFSLDKKSSV
-507 KDIAAVEKQL
+507 KDIQLLCKQL
-517 SDYDVVILACHDP
+517 QGYDLVILACHDP

-536 DLIAEEHVN
+536 DLIAEEHLGA
-545 VLEGIVKKYHPLL
+545 LESLVKKYQPLL

-564 YGLSDLPWKEH
+564 YGLSDLPWLES
-575 LGGLLVAY
+575 LGGVLVAY
-583 KDSESNQKAAAKIL
+583 KDSESNQKAAAKVL
-597 TGEIKAVGQLPV
+597 TGEIEAVGVLPV
-609 TVEELTIND
+609 TIE

>member
-6 IIEICGILSMLL
+6 IIEIAGICAMLL
-18 FFAIVIWCGKS
+18 FIFNVVRIGTA
-29 KERAANKIERQVERT
+29 ENREANRIERQVERT
-44 LRSMTTREKVAQLI
+44 LKKMTTREKVAQLI
-58 VSQTDSYIFSQ
+58 VSQTDSYIFSD

-75 DTLVGIEGIGGLLII
+75 DTLVGIEGIGGLLVI
-90 QDSLPRFLTRMNQLQ
+90 QDSLPRYLNRMNELQ
-105 AMSKI
+105 KMSKI
-110 PLLVSIDGEWGPSM
+110 PLIVSIDGEWGPSM
-124 RFSEFPFFPQQ
+124 RFGEFPFFPQQ

-145 LIYKMGLAVAEQCQ
+145 LIYEMGLAVAEQCK
-159 MANIHINYAP
+159 MVNIHINYAP
-169 VVDINVNPQN
+169 VVDINVNPKN
-179 PVIHTRSFGENR
+179 PVIHARSFGEDR

-202 KGMQDGGL
+202 KGMQDGGI

-239 RLDSLELYPFRDQ
+239 RLDSLELFPFRDQ
-252 IRHGVEMVMMG
+252 IKHGVEMVMMG

-279 PIVTGLLR
+279 PIVTELLR

-292 EGIIVTDAL
+292 KGMIVTDAL

-346 GECDIEELNERVR
+346 GECDLADLDERVK
-359 KTLRMKARLG
+359 KTLRMKARFG
-369 MLERNYDATVDTTHI
+369 MLERNYDATVDTTGI
-384 AERVKKPEHI
+384 SERVKKPEHM
-394 ALIQEMADQSMTLV
+394 ALVQEMADKSMTLV
-408 DNKLGIVPIDMSKK
+408 DNKLGIIPLDITKK

-434 MLREYGDIEGLSG
+434 MHREYGDIEGLSG

-474 PEGTQKSELF
+474 PER
-484 RGPREGKGDSKV
+484 RGESKV

-507 KDIAAVEKQL
+507 KDIDAIDKQL
-517 SDYDVVILACHDP
+517 ANYDVVILACHDP

-536 DLIAEEHVN
+536 DLIAEEHVQA
-545 VLEGIVKKYHPLL
+545 LERLVKKHHPVL

-564 YGLSDLPWKEH
+564 YGLSDLPWKEN

-583 KDSESNQKAAAKIL
+583 KDSESNQKAAAKVL
-597 TGEIKAVGQLPV
+597 TGEIEAVGVLPV
-609 TVEELTIND
+609 TVE

>member
-1 MKNKK
+1 MKNKA
-6 IIEICGILSMLL
+6 IRESLSIVLMLA
-18 FFAIVIWCGKS
+18 FIFAVVWCGKS
-29 KERAANKIERQVERT
+29 EERAANRIERQVERT
-44 LRSMTTREKVAQLI
+44 LKKMTTREKVAQLI
-58 VSQTDSYIFSQ
+58 VSQTDSYIFSE
-69 GHALMT
+69 GHALLT

-90 QDSLPRFLTRMNQLQ
+90 QDSLPRYLNRMNELQ

-110 PLLVSIDGEWGPSM
+110 PIIVSIDGEWGPSM
-124 RFSEFPFFPQQ
+124 RFGEFPFFPQQ

-145 LIYKMGLAVAEQCQ
+145 LIYEMGLAVAEQCK
-159 MANIHINYAP
+159 MVNIHINYAP
-169 VVDINVNPQN
+169 VVDINVNPKN
-179 PVIHTRSFGENR
+179 PVIHARSFGEDR

-202 KGMQDGGL
+202 KGMQDGGI

-223 EVDSHKG
+223 EVDSHKA

-252 IRHGVEMVMMG
+252 IKHGVEMVMMG

-268 ALDSAVSSISY
+268 ALDSTVSSISY
-279 PIVTGLLR
+279 PIVTELLKN
-287 EELGF
+287 ELGF
-292 EGIIVTDAL
+292 NGIIVTDAL

-346 GECDIEELNERVR
+346 GECDINDLDERVK
-359 KTLRMKARLG
+359 KTLRMKARFG
-369 MLERNYDATVDTTHI
+369 MLERGYDATVDTTGI

-408 DNKLGIVPIDMSKK
+408 NNKAGLVPFDMKK
-422 IAYVAYNAKRIP
+422 NIAYIAYNAKRIP
-434 MLREYGDIEGLSG
+434 MHREYGDIEGLSG

-464 LLKAAYPQPL
+464 LLKKAMRQGGDKAKGQ
-474 PEGTQKSELF
+474 EGN
-484 RGPREGKGDSKV
+484 V

-507 KDIAAVEKQL
+507 KDIAAIEKQL
-517 SDYDVVILACHDP
+517 ADYDVVILACHDP

-536 DLIAEEHVN
+536 DLIAEEHVPALAN
-545 VLEGIVKKYHPLL
+545 LVKKHQPIL

-564 YGLSDLPWKEH
+564 YGLSSLPWLDE

-583 KDSESNQKAAAKIL
+583 KDSESNQKAAAKVL
-597 TGEIKAVGQLPV
+597 TGEIEAVGQLPV
-609 TVEELTIND
+609 TVE